1 MNALSGMHS
10 EQSECL
16 AGLAPNLAETKMYS
30 MYMNTDPDNNN
41 GTTGQFAKYWYN
53 AATANQNACFLH
65 IDISLYVIG
74 KCLHGL
80 ALRIPGGYLV
90 GIGH

>member
-1 MNALSGMHS
+1 MCTASAPYLPEFFCNRFLALCRRNVIGIDRVGGGAHTSTTYMNALSGMHS

-41 GTTGQFAKYWYN
+41 GTTGQFAKY
-53 AATANQNACFLH
+53 
-65 IDISLYVIG
+65 
-74 KCLHGL
+74 
-80 ALRIPGGYLV
+80 
-90 GIGH
+90 